1 MCAHK
6 NCFVPGSRFKYTTQA
21 AISRNCS
28 SEREDSGYTELQRDS
43 IWSGFK
49 GGRIVQRTD
58 SEMEEWG
65 DHPREF
71 CGVFGIFGDPD
82 AAEKTYLG
90 LYALQHRGQESAG
103 IAASDGKRISLH
115 RGMGLVWSVFR
126 DSDII
131 SGLRGTS
138 AIGHNRYSTTGSSDL
153 MNAQP
158 ILIRS
163 RGEQIAACHNGNLV
177 NSLELHTVLEE
188 KGAIFQTTADSEI
201 ALHLIARSK
210 GKSIE
215 EKVEDSLSQLEGAYC
230 FIFLTASKMIA
241 ARDPRG
247 FRPLCVG
254 KMGDSFVIASE
265 SCAFDIIGA
274 EYIRSVEPG
283 EILVIDKNGISSRFL
298 KGNFVQ
304 SSCVF
309 EYIYFSRPDS
319 IIFGEKVDKTRRML
333 GKKLAQEAPCD
344 ADIVIAIPDS
354 ANTAA
359 LGYAQESGL
368 RFEIGLIRNHYVG
381 RTFIEPQQRER
392 EIDVKVKFNPVTG
405 VLKGKRVVV
414 VEDSIV
420 RGTTLK
426 QLIRLIRKAG
436 AVKVHVRVSSPPVIS
451 PCFYGIDM
459 SSRGELIASSCCVE
473 DTCRYIEADSL
484 AYISVEGMLNAV
496 PGGDLQCTAC
506 FTGEYPTEIPHHF
519 SKDLFAAGGE
529 PAEK

>member
-1 MCAHK
+1 MHC
-6 NCFVPGSRFKYTTQA
+6 
-21 AISRNCS
+21 
-28 SEREDSGYTELQRDS
+28 DD
-43 IWSGFK
+43 
-49 GGRIVQRTD
+49 RII
-58 SEMEEWG
+58 EEWE

-71 CGVFGIFGDPD
+71 CGVFGIWGEPR

-103 IAASDGKRISLH
+103 IAASDGKEISLH
-115 RGMGLVWSVFR
+115 RGMGLVWSVFQNP
-126 DSDII
+126 DIMPT
-131 SGLRGTS
+131 LRGAS

-163 RGEQIAACHNGNLV
+163 RGEQIAAAHNGNLT
-177 NSLELHTVLEE
+177 NSLELHTMLEE
-188 KGAIFQTTADSEI
+188 KGAIFQTTSDTEI

-210 GKSIE
+210 KATIE
-215 EKVEDSLSQLEGAYC
+215 EKIEDSLSQLEGAYC
-230 FIFLTASKMIA
+230 FIFLTNSKLIA
-241 ARDPRG
+241 VRDPRG
-247 FRPLCVG
+247 FRPLCIG
-254 KMGDSFVIASE
+254 KDGNTFVVASE

-283 EILVIDKNGISSRFL
+283 EIIVIDKSGMSSRFL
-298 KGNFVQ
+298 KATPPQAF
-304 SSCVF
+304 CVF

-319 IIFGEKVDKTRRML
+319 IIFGEKVDKARRML
-333 GKKLAQEAPCD
+333 GKRLAEEAPCD

-359 LGYAQESGL
+359 LGYSQASGL

-381 RTFIEPQQRER
+381 RTFIAPHQKER
-392 EIDVKVKFNPVTG
+392 DLDVKVKFNPVTG

-426 QLIRLIRKAG
+426 QLVRLIRSAG

-459 SSRGELIASSCCVE
+459 SSRGELIAFSHCVKE
-473 DTCRYIEADSL
+473 TRRYIEADSL
-484 AYISVEGMLNAV
+484 AYISVEGMLSAV
-496 PGGDLQCTAC
+496 PRGDLQCTAC
-506 FTGEYPTEIPHHF
+506 FTGDYPTEIPQNF
-519 SKDLFAAGGE
+519 SKDLFATDCGAI
-529 PAEK
+529 EK

>member
-1 MCAHK
+1 VHC
-6 NCFVPGSRFKYTTQA
+6 
-21 AISRNCS
+21 
-28 SEREDSGYTELQRDS
+28 DD
-43 IWSGFK
+43 
-49 GGRIVQRTD
+49 RII
-58 SEMEEWG
+58 EEWE

-71 CGVFGIFGDPD
+71 CGVFGIWGEPR

-103 IAASDGKRISLH
+103 IAASDGKEISLH
-115 RGMGLVWSVFR
+115 RGMGLVWSVFQNP
-126 DSDII
+126 DIMPT
-131 SGLRGTS
+131 LRGAS

-163 RGEQIAACHNGNLV
+163 RGEQIAAAHNGNLT
-177 NSLELHTVLEE
+177 NSLELHTMLEE
-188 KGAIFQTTADSEI
+188 KGAIFQTTSDTEI

-210 GKSIE
+210 KATIE
-215 EKVEDSLSQLEGAYC
+215 EKIEDSLSQLEGAYC
-230 FIFLTASKMIA
+230 FIFLTNSKLIA
-241 ARDPRG
+241 VRDPRG
-247 FRPLCVG
+247 FRPLCIG
-254 KMGDSFVIASE
+254 KDGNTFVVASE

-283 EILVIDKNGISSRFL
+283 EIIVIDKSGMSSRFL
-298 KGNFVQ
+298 KATPPQAF
-304 SSCVF
+304 CVF

-319 IIFGEKVDKTRRML
+319 IIFGEKVDKARRML
-333 GKKLAQEAPCD
+333 GKRLAEEAPCD

-359 LGYAQESGL
+359 LGYSQASGL

-381 RTFIEPQQRER
+381 RTFIAPHQKER
-392 EIDVKVKFNPVTG
+392 DLDVKVKFNPVTG

-426 QLIRLIRKAG
+426 QLVRLIRSAG

-459 SSRGELIASSCCVE
+459 SSRGELIAFSHCVKE
-473 DTCRYIEADSL
+473 TRRYIEADSL
-484 AYISVEGMLNAV
+484 AYISVEGMLSAV
-496 PGGDLQCTAC
+496 PRGDLQCTAC
-506 FTGEYPTEIPHHF
+506 FTGDYPTEIPQNF
-519 SKDLFAAGGE
+519 SKDLFATDCGAI
-529 PAEK
+529 EK